1 MKTNFM
7 IGFCIVLVAAAL
19 SFAATDIRNST
30 GALVKDTNQAP
41 IDVAPNF
48 SLVDGTASAKTITN
62 LALTTNVVTLTSNSH
77 GLVVGQQ
84 VVVALLTGPTL
95 FADCN
100 GTYLITAITANTF
113 SYALTHADI
122 ITGAATG
129 TAKAYWVSQIP
140 TATTQI
146 ALVFPAKA
154 IHLVVVPTVANAK
167 YSKVSSGTTN
177 GTFTLFLNVA
187 NHIDGVEGDTVYIQR
202 ANTTPLDFVFD
213 LTR

>member
-1 MKTNFM
+1 MKKNFV
-7 IGFCIVLVAAAL
+7 IGFLVVVVAAMLA
-19 SFAATDIRNST
+19 FAGTDIRNST
-30 GALVKDTNQAP
+30 GALLKDSSQAP
-41 IDVAPNF
+41 IDVAPQY
-48 SLVDGTASAKTITN
+48 SLVDGTASVKTITN
-62 LALTTNVVTLTSNSH
+62 LALTSNVVTLTSASH

-84 VVVALLTGPTL
+84 VTVALLTGPTL

-100 GTYLITAITANTF
+100 GTFLITAKTTDTF
-113 SYALTHADI
+113 SYAVTHANI
-122 ITGAATG
+122 STGAATG
-129 TAKAYWVSQIP
+129 SATAYWVSEIP

-146 ALVFPAKA
+146 ALVFPPKA
-154 IHLVVVPTVANAK
+154 IHLVVIPTVANTT

-177 GTFTLFLNVA
+177 GTFIMYANVA